1 MIAAGVARGT
11 NKPIQLL
18 ASKSVSPGSCAVG
31 TRGKTGDRLRAGVPI
46 RRAIVDLGGARTLLT
61 GALRKDNALLGTF
74 NIYRQ
79 EVRPF
84 TDKQIALVQNFADQA
99 VIAMETAR
107 LLGELR
113 QRQAGLRELSATTVL
128 STQRFSLINACG
140 NRVRRP
146 AR

>member
-1 MIAAGVARGT
+1 V
-11 NKPIQLL
+11 
-18 ASKSVSPGSCAVG
+18 
-31 TRGKTGDRLRAGVPI
+31 RAP
-46 RRAIVDLGGARTLLT
+46 
-61 GALRKDNALLGTF
+61 LRKDKALLGTF

-113 QRQAGLRELSATTVL
+113 QRQAGLRELSANDCALDATL
-128 STQRFSLINACG
+128 
-140 NRVRRP
+140 
-146 AR
+146 